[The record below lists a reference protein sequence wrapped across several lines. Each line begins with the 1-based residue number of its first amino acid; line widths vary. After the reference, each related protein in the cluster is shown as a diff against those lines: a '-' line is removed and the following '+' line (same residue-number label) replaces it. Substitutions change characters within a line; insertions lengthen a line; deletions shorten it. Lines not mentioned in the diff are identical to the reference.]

1 MMDMDRNEAREEI
14 TADSMR
20 EWNLRRVLRV

>member
-1 MMDMDRNEAREEI
+1 MMDIDRSEAREEV